1 MGGSREKLW
10 EGRVGWQAGDIHN
23 CTLRRFNI
31 RGLIEGMLR
40 TVMGNIC
47 WGEVTKHRW
56 PAMQKGHRAKVTRRP
71 KKGNRVEE
79 EKDG

>member
-1 MGGSREKLW
+1 M
-10 EGRVGWQAGDIHN
+10 
-23 CTLRRFNI
+23 
-31 RGLIEGMLR
+31 R